1 MPVRLG
7 LRLRPGPEIGR
18 RAACVNLAFKPVD
31 IPQAGRARGRGA
43 FGASRAQE
51 SRPDEPVI
59 GNTQI
64 AERDIPIQR
73 FMSNPPSI
81 RVSGEIQ
88 SMALLAGQ
96 TVGLV
101 TEIKSTA
108 TMVREL
114 AHEATKLIKQRLS
127 AMVSGV

>member
-1 MPVRLG
+1 M
-7 LRLRPGPEIGR
+7 
-18 RAACVNLAFKPVD
+18 
-31 IPQAGRARGRGA
+31 
-43 FGASRAQE
+43 
-51 SRPDEPVI
+51 I
-59 GNTQI
+59 GNTRI

-81 RVSGEIQ
+81 RVSGDIQ
-88 SMALLAGQ
+88 SMAMLAGQ